1 MQLPTIEVLSHSQFK
16 QTNSVFRFD
25 INSKEVVQL
34 TAKLERLN
42 ATIMPKVVA
51 STLNEL
57 AFDVKQKE
65 LSKSASKN
73 FINRKPKFFDVF
85 SKVDKARGG
94 TIASLRAEVGMKS
107 NGNKAVEDLKE
118 QEHGGLIESR
128 SFIPTEQARVGAS
141 IKGLIR
147 SNARLKKIKFA
158 NVKDAKGVS
167 EKQKFAKTV
176 AHVGKGGLLLAE
188 KDGIQTLWMV
198 NSINRT
204 EDGKFKLTALYSYEK
219 GRSAKIK
226 STKFFLEAT
235 NATYPKALQFYI
247 QEAEREY
254 KKLFK

>member
-1 MQLPTIEVLSHSQFK
+1 
-16 QTNSVFRFD
+16 VFRFD

-65 LSKSASKN
+65 LSKSANKN

-85 SKVDKARGG
+85 SKVDKARGN
-94 TIASLRAEVGMKS
+94 TLSSLRAEVGMKS
-107 NGNKAVEDLKE
+107 NGNKAVEELKE
-118 QEHGGLIESR
+118 QEHGGVIKSR

-167 EKQKFAKTV
+167 EEQKFAKTV
-176 AHVGKGGLLLAE
+176 AHVGKGGLVLAE
-188 KDGIQTLWMV
+188 KDGKQTLWRV
-198 NSINRT
+198 NSLNRSA
-204 EDGKFKLTALYSYEK
+204 DGKFKLTPLYTYEK

-235 NATYPKALQFYI
+235 NATYPKALKFYT
-247 QEAEREY
+247 QQAEREY
-254 KKLFK
+254 SKLFR

>member
-1 MQLPTIEVLSHSQFK
+1 M
-16 QTNSVFRFD
+16 FRFN

-65 LSKSASKN
+65 LSKSANKN
-73 FINRKPKFFDVF
+73 FINRETKFKHKFFDVF

-94 TIASLRAEVGMKS
+94 TISSLRAEVGMKS

-188 KDGIQTLWMV
+188 KDGKQTLWRV
-198 NSINRT
+198 NSLNRT
-204 EDGKFKLTALYSYEK
+204 EDGKFKITPLYSYEK
-219 GRSAKIK
+219 GRGAKIR

-235 NATYPKALQFYI
+235 NASYPKALQFYI
-247 QEAEREY
+247 KEAEREY
-254 KKLFK
+254 SKLFR